1 MALDPQLRA
10 VFDRLDD
17 IGALPLTRGSAAET
31 RQRYRDLA
39 LARCGP
45 DYVPEQVA
53 EVVETTV
60 DGPGGPVPVRSYRP
74 DSPVAAV
81 TYLHGGG
88 WVVGDLDTHDPVCR
102 RVANALDAVVVSV
115 GYRLAP
121 EHPFPAAL
129 DDTMA
134 ALRWT
139 AEQHPGLPLGIAG
152 DSAGGS
158 LAAGA
163 ALRSRDEG
171 GPALAGQLLIYPGTD
186 TSLSR
191 PSVTSN
197 GVGYFLTSADMR
209 WFVEQYLPT
218 PELRA
223 DPRADLLRAP
233 DLSKLPP
240 AVVATA
246 EFDPLRDEGNA
257 YAERLR
263 EADVTVCTLP
273 GRSLAHGYFSLAE
286 LVDAAREQREDVLDT
301 FAVLLDRGR
310 TAAASGR

>member
-1 MALDPQLRA
+1 MGLDPQLRA
-10 VFDRLDD
+10 VFDRLDEL
-17 IGALPLTRGSAAET
+17 GALPLTRGSATEN

-39 LARCGP
+39 LARRGP
-45 DYVPEQVA
+45 DYVPEPVS
-53 EVVETTV
+53 EVGEATV
-60 DGPGGPVPVRSYRP
+60 DGPGGPIPVRIYRP
-74 DSPVAAV
+74 ADPTAAV

-129 DDTMA
+129 DDTVA

-139 AEQHPGLPLGIAG
+139 AQQHPELPLGVAG

-163 ALRSRDEG
+163 ALRARDEG

-186 TSLSR
+186 TSLSQQ
-191 PSVTSN
+191 SVTTN
-197 GVGYFLTSADMR
+197 GEGYFLTASDMR
-209 WFVEQYLPT
+209 WFVDQYLPT

-223 DPRADLLRAP
+223 DPLADLLRAP
-233 DLSKLPP
+233 DLSGLAP

-257 YAERLR
+257 YADRLR

-273 GRSLAHGYFSLAE
+273 GATLAHGYFNLAE
-286 LVDAAREQREDVLDT
+286 LVDAAREQREDVLDA
-301 FAVLLDRGR
+301 FAALL
-310 TAAASGR
+310 AS